1 MANKQVDITVSLDN
15 LTLGDLEII
24 DKARTNQATMTEM
37 LDVLDRAVV
46 GGNVRKLP
54 FKELNQ
60 LIAKLN
66 EAVEQESNP
75 Q

>member
-1 MANKQVDITVSLDN
+1 MADKQIDITVSLDN
-15 LTLGDLEII
+15 LTLGDLETI
-24 DKARTNQATMTEM
+24 DKARTNQATMTDM

-46 GGNVRKLP
+46 GGNIRKLP
-54 FKELNQ
+54 LKALNQ

-66 EAVEQESNP
+66 EAVEQGSNP